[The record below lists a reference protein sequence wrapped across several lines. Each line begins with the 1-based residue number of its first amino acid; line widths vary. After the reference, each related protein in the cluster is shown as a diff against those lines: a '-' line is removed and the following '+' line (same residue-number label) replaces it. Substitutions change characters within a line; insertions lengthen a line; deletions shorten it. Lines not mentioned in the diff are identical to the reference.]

1 MKAIKILF
9 IMTLSLNAISVNRAL
24 FDLKDSQLKGE
35 LTPKI
40 VNFGGY
46 KSSTK
51 EWGASALNYINAANG
66 DAKKFSTLV
75 EKMRFNSGILGNFRA
90 HARLRQALKL
100 QKNLKYCLKIIA
112 RDSFYSYRTG
122 IYIPLGI
129 SLKDQ
134 KTAQKML
141 ADLSVVGAYLKKQ
154 QENEKAQSP
163 YYRSNNYY
171 NSYYSPYYGMYG
183 MYGMGMYGMYGM
195 GMYDFYDF
203 YDGMYGFY
211 PNMFFMMQVQDYL
224 MLENYMYALDQEE
237 ILDHDASINQL
248 DTPTDDDRDD
258 KDDKSLQQANL
269 MSFYRDPKFSKGIQ
283 TNRLNSALVNL
294 DNSRMLK
301 DNSLFHTKAMPTK
314 SVDAITSQAK
324 ELNHLVGQIK
334 EMKQD
339 GASPNKIDSVVNK
352 AMEVRDKLDNNLNQL
367 DNDLKDQKGLS
378 SEQQA
383 QVDKALDSVQQ
394 LSHSSDVVGNY
405 LDGSLKIDG
414 DDRDDLNDAMNNPMQ
429 QPAQQTP
436 TSNMANTHAN
446 DSKDQGGN
454 ALINPNNATNDDHN
468 DDHMDTNTTDTGNA
482 NDTPTDDKDASGNNT
497 GDMNNTDT
505 GNTDT
510 GNTDTGNTDDM
521 SNMNNGNDDAG
532 NANDDM
538 GNSNDMG
545 DDMNNANDMSDDM
558 GNGNDDMG
566 DMGDMND
573 DMGNGNDDMG
583 DMGDMNDDMGGDM
596 GDMGDMGG
604 DMGN

>member
-1 MKAIKILF
+1 
-9 IMTLSLNAISVNRAL
+9 MTLSLNAISVNRAL

-51 EWGASALNYINAANG
+51 EWGATALNYINAANG

-75 EKMRFNSGILGNFRA
+75 EKMRFNSGILGNLRA
-90 HARLRQALKL
+90 HAHLRQALKL

-183 MYGMGMYGMYGM
+183 M

-224 MLENYMYALDQEE
+224 MLENYMYAIDQEE
-237 ILDHDASINQL
+237 ILDHDASVNQL

-339 GASPNKIDSVVNK
+339 GASPSKIDSVVNK

-429 QPAQQTP
+429 QPVQQTP
-436 TSNMANTHAN
+436 NNNIINTHAN

-454 ALINPNNATNDDHN
+454 ALINPNSTTNTDDTHTDTNATND
-468 DDHMDTNTTDTGNA
+468 TSTT
-482 NDTPTDDKDASGNNT
+482 DTPTDDKDVGGMNNT

-510 GNTDTGNTDDM
+510 GNTDTGNADDM
-521 SNMNNGNDDAG
+521 SNMNNGNDDMG
-532 NANDDM
+532 NTNDDM
-538 GNSNDMG
+538 NNTNDMG
-545 DDMNNANDMSDDM
+545 DDMNNANDM
-558 GNGNDDMG
+558 
-566 DMGDMND
+566 ND
-573 DMGNGNDDMG
+573 DMGNSNDDMG

-596 GDMGDMGG
+596 GDMGDMG
-604 DMGN
+604 N

>member
-51 EWGASALNYINAANG
+51 EWGATALNYINAANG

-183 MYGMGMYGMYGM
+183 MGMYGMYGM

-248 DTPTDDDRDD
+248 DAPTDDDRDD

-414 DDRDDLNDAMNNPMQ
+414 DDRDDLNDAINNPMQ
-429 QPAQQTP
+429 QPVQQTP
-436 TSNMANTHAN
+436 INNMDNTHAN
-446 DSKDQGGN
+446 DSKDQGSN
-454 ALINPNNATNDDHN
+454 VLINPNNTTNDDHN

-521 SNMNNGNDDAG
+521 SNMNNGNDDTG

-545 DDMNNANDMSDDM
+545 DDMNNANDM
-558 GNGNDDMG
+558 
-566 DMGDMND
+566 ND
-573 DMGNGNDDMG
+573 DMGNSNDDMG

>member
-1 MKAIKILF
+1 
-9 IMTLSLNAISVNRAL
+9 MTLSLNAISVNRAL

-46 KSSTK
+46 KSSTS

-66 DAKKFSTLV
+66 DAKKFSALV

-224 MLENYMYALDQEE
+224 MLENYMYAIDQEE

-258 KDDKSLQQANL
+258 KDDKSSQPANL

-414 DDRDDLNDAMNNPMQ
+414 DDRDDLNDAINNPMQ
-429 QPAQQTP
+429 QPVQQTP
-436 TSNMANTHAN
+436 TNNMDNTHAN

-454 ALINPNNATNDDHN
+454 ALINPNSATNDDHN

-482 NDTPTDDKDASGNNT
+482 NDTPTDDKDAGGNNTGDT

-521 SNMNNGNDDAG
+521 SNMNNGNDDTG

-545 DDMNNANDMSDDM
+545 DDMNNANDM
-558 GNGNDDMG
+558 
-566 DMGDMND
+566 ND
-573 DMGNGNDDMG
+573 DMGNSNDDMG

-604 DMGN
+604 DMGNWD

>member
-1 MKAIKILF
+1 
-9 IMTLSLNAISVNRAL
+9 MTLSLNAISVNRAL

-46 KSSTK
+46 KSSTE
-51 EWGASALNYINAANG
+51 EWGATALNYINAANG

-75 EKMRFNSGILGNFRA
+75 EKIRFNSGILGNFRA
-90 HARLRQALKL
+90 HAHLRQALKL

-163 YYRSNNYY
+163 YYRNNNYY
-171 NSYYSPYYGMYG
+171 NSYYSPYY
-183 MYGMGMYGMYGM
+183 GMYGMYGM

-237 ILDHDASINQL
+237 ILDHDASANQL

-339 GASPNKIDSVVNK
+339 GASPSKIDSVVNK

-383 QVDKALDSVQQ
+383 QVDKALDNVQQ

-414 DDRDDLNDAMNNPMQ
+414 DDRDDLNDAINNPMQ
-429 QPAQQTP
+429 QPVQQTP

-454 ALINPNNATNDDHN
+454 VLINPNSAINTDDTHT
-468 DDHMDTNTTDTGNA
+468 DDTHTDTNTTNDASTT
-482 NDTPTDDKDASGNNT
+482 DTPTDDKDASGLNNT
-497 GDMNNTDT
+497 GDMN
-505 GNTDT
+505 NTDT

-521 SNMNNGNDDAG
+521 SNMNNGNDDTG

-538 GNSNDMG
+538 SNGNDMG
-545 DDMNNANDMSDDM
+545 DDMNNAN
-558 GNGNDDMG
+558 
-566 DMGDMND
+566 DMND

-596 GDMGDMGG
+596 GDMGDMG
-604 DMGN
+604 N

>member
-1 MKAIKILF
+1 
-9 IMTLSLNAISVNRAL
+9 MTLSLNAISVNRAL

-46 KSSTK
+46 KSSTT
-51 EWGASALNYINAANG
+51 EWGATALNYINAANG
-66 DAKKFSTLV
+66 DAKKFSALV
-75 EKMRFNSGILGNFRA
+75 EKMRFGSGILGNLRMHA
-90 HARLRQALKL
+90 HLRQALKL

-183 MYGMGMYGMYGM
+183 MYGMGMY
-195 GMYDFYDF
+195 DFYDF

-224 MLENYMYALDQEE
+224 MLENYMYAIDQEE
-237 ILDHDASINQL
+237 ILDHDASVNQL

-339 GASPNKIDSVVNK
+339 GASPSKIDSVVNK
-352 AMEVRDKLDNNLNQL
+352 AIEVRDKLDNNLNQL

-429 QPAQQTP
+429 QPVQQMP
-436 TSNMANTHAN
+436 TNNMGNTHAN

-454 ALINPNNATNDDHN
+454 ALINPNSATNTDDTHT
-468 DDHMDTNTTDTGNA
+468 DDTHADTNTTNDTSTTG
-482 NDTPTDDKDASGNNT
+482 TPTDDKDAGGMNNT
-497 GDMNNTDT
+497 GDMN
-505 GNTDT
+505 NTDT

-521 SNMNNGNDDAG
+521 SNMNNGNDDTG

-538 GNSNDMG
+538 SNGNDMG
-545 DDMNNANDMSDDM
+545 DDMNNANDM
-558 GNGNDDMG
+558 
-566 DMGDMND
+566 ND
-573 DMGNGNDDMG
+573 DMGNSNDDMG

-596 GDMGDMGG
+596 GDMGDMG
-604 DMGN
+604 N

>member
-1 MKAIKILF
+1 M
-9 IMTLSLNAISVNRAL
+9 MTLSLNAISVNRAL

-46 KSSTK
+46 TSSTT
-51 EWGASALNYINAANG
+51 EWGATALNYINAANG
-66 DAKKFSTLV
+66 DAKKFSALV
-75 EKMRFNSGILGNFRA
+75 EKMRFGSGILGNLRA
-90 HARLRQALKL
+90 HAHLRQALKL

-224 MLENYMYALDQEE
+224 MLENYMYAIDQEE
-237 ILDHDASINQL
+237 ILDHDASVNQL

-414 DDRDDLNDAMNNPMQ
+414 DDRDDLNDAINNPMQ

-436 TSNMANTHAN
+436 INNMDNTHAN
-446 DSKDQGGN
+446 DSKDQGSN

-521 SNMNNGNDDAG
+521 SNMNNGNDDMG

-538 GNSNDMG
+538 SNGNDMG
-545 DDMNNANDMSDDM
+545 DDM
-558 GNGNDDMG
+558 GNS
-566 DMGDMND
+566 
-573 DMGNGNDDMG
+573 NDDMG

-596 GDMGDMGG
+596 GDMGDMG
-604 DMGN
+604 N

>member
-1 MKAIKILF
+1 
-9 IMTLSLNAISVNRAL
+9 MTLSLNAISVNRAL

-46 KSSTK
+46 RSSTK
-51 EWGASALNYINAANG
+51 EWGASALNYINVANG

-75 EKMRFNSGILGNFRA
+75 EKMRFNSGILGNLRA

-183 MYGMGMYGMYGM
+183 MYGMGMY
-195 GMYDFYDF
+195 DFYDF

-224 MLENYMYALDQEE
+224 MLENYMYAIDQEE

-339 GASPNKIDSVVNK
+339 GASPSKIDSVVNK

-378 SEQQA
+378 SEQQV

-429 QPAQQTP
+429 QPVQQTP
-436 TSNMANTHAN
+436 TSNMDNTHAN
-446 DSKDQGGN
+446 DSKDQGSN
-454 ALINPNNATNDDHN
+454 ALINPNNTTNDDHN

-497 GDMNNTDT
+497 GDMNS
-505 GNTDT
+505 TDT

-521 SNMNNGNDDAG
+521 SNMNNGNDDVG
-532 NANDDM
+532 NANDGM

-545 DDMNNANDMSDDM
+545 DDMNNAN
-558 GNGNDDMG
+558 
-566 DMGDMND
+566 DMND

-583 DMGDMNDDMGGDM
+583 DMGDMGDDMGGDM
-596 GDMGDMGG
+596 GDMGDMG
-604 DMGN
+604 N

>member
-46 KSSTK
+46 KSNTR

-66 DAKKFSTLV
+66 DAKKFSALV

-163 YYRSNNYY
+163 YYRSNDYY
-171 NSYYSPYYGMYG
+171 NSYYSPY
-183 MYGMGMYGMYGM
+183 YGMYGM

-258 KDDKSLQQANL
+258 KDDKSSQPANL

-339 GASPNKIDSVVNK
+339 GASPSKIDSVVNK

-414 DDRDDLNDAMNNPMQ
+414 DDRDDLNDAINNPMQ
-429 QPAQQTP
+429 QPVQQTP
-436 TSNMANTHAN
+436 INNMDNTHAN

-454 ALINPNNATNDDHN
+454 ALINPNNATNDDRN
-468 DDHMDTNTTDTGNA
+468 DDHMDTNTTNDASTT
-482 NDTPTDDKDASGNNT
+482 DTPTDDKDASGNNT

-521 SNMNNGNDDAG
+521 SNMNNGNDDTG

-538 GNSNDMG
+538 SNGNDMG
-545 DDMNNANDMSDDM
+545 DDMNNAN
-558 GNGNDDMG
+558 
-566 DMGDMND
+566 DMND

>member
-46 KSSTK
+46 KSSTT

-66 DAKKFSTLV
+66 DAKKFSALV

-163 YYRSNNYY
+163 YYRSNDYY

-339 GASPNKIDSVVNK
+339 GASPSKIDSVVNK

-414 DDRDDLNDAMNNPMQ
+414 DDRDDLNDAINNPMQ
-429 QPAQQTP
+429 QPLQQTP
-436 TSNMANTHAN
+436 INNMDNTHAN
-446 DSKDQGGN
+446 DSKDQGSN

-468 DDHMDTNTTDTGNA
+468 DDHMDTNTTDTGSA

-510 GNTDTGNTDDM
+510 SNTDTGNTDDM
-521 SNMNNGNDDAG
+521 SNMNNGNDDMG

-538 GNSNDMG
+538 SNSNDMG
-545 DDMNNANDMSDDM
+545 DDMNNAN
-558 GNGNDDMG
+558 
-566 DMGDMND
+566 DMND

-596 GDMGDMGG
+596 G
-604 DMGN
+604 N

>member
-1 MKAIKILF
+1 
-9 IMTLSLNAISVNRAL
+9 MTLSLNAISVNRAL

-46 KSSTK
+46 RSSTK
-51 EWGASALNYINAANG
+51 EWGATALNYINAANG
-66 DAKKFSTLV
+66 DAKKFSALV

-248 DTPTDDDRDD
+248 DTPTDDDKDD

-314 SVDAITSQAK
+314 SVNAITSQAK

-414 DDRDDLNDAMNNPMQ
+414 DDRDDLNDAINNPMQ

-436 TSNMANTHAN
+436 INNMDNTHAN
-446 DSKDQGGN
+446 DSKDQGSN
-454 ALINPNNATNDDHN
+454 ALINPNNTTNDDHN

-521 SNMNNGNDDAG
+521 SNMNNGNDDTG

-538 GNSNDMG
+538 SNGNDMG
-545 DDMNNANDMSDDM
+545 DDMNNANDM
-558 GNGNDDMG
+558 
-566 DMGDMND
+566 ND
-573 DMGNGNDDMG
+573 DMGNSNDDMG

>member
-51 EWGASALNYINAANG
+51 EWGATALNYINAANG

-75 EKMRFNSGILGNFRA
+75 EKMRFNSGILGNLRA
-90 HARLRQALKL
+90 HAHLRQALKL

-339 GASPNKIDSVVNK
+339 GASPNKIDALVNK
-352 AMEVRDKLDNNLNQL
+352 AMGVRDKLDNNLNQL

-436 TSNMANTHAN
+436 ISNMANTHAN

-454 ALINPNNATNDDHN
+454 ALINPNSTTNTDDTHTDDAHTDANTTNDAS
-468 DDHMDTNTTDTGNA
+468 TT
-482 NDTPTDDKDASGNNT
+482 DTPTDDKDAGGMNNT
-497 GDMNNTDT
+497 GDMN
-505 GNTDT
+505 NTDT

-538 GNSNDMG
+538 SNGNDMG
-545 DDMNNANDMSDDM
+545 DDMNNAN
-558 GNGNDDMG
+558 
-566 DMGDMND
+566 DMND

>member
-1 MKAIKILF
+1 
-9 IMTLSLNAISVNRAL
+9 MTLSLNAISVNRAL

-46 KSSTK
+46 KSSTT
-51 EWGASALNYINAANG
+51 EWGATALNYINVANG
-66 DAKKFSTLV
+66 DAKKFSALV
-75 EKMRFNSGILGNFRA
+75 EKMRFGSGILGNLRA
-90 HARLRQALKL
+90 HAHLRQALKL

-122 IYIPLGI
+122 IYIPLGV

-183 MYGMGMYGMYGM
+183 MYGMGMYGM

-224 MLENYMYALDQEE
+224 MLENYMYAIDQEE
-237 ILDHDASINQL
+237 ILDHDASVNQL

-258 KDDKSLQQANL
+258 KDDKSSQPANL

-339 GASPNKIDSVVNK
+339 GASPSKIDSVVNK

-429 QPAQQTP
+429 QPVQQTP
-436 TSNMANTHAN
+436 TNNMGNTHAN

-454 ALINPNNATNDDHN
+454 ALISPNSATNTDDTHT
-468 DDHMDTNTTDTGNA
+468 DDTHTDTNTTNDTSTT
-482 NDTPTDDKDASGNNT
+482 DTPTDDKDAGGMNNT

-510 GNTDTGNTDDM
+510 GNTDTGNTDTGNTDTGNTDDM
-521 SNMNNGNDDAG
+521 SNMSNGNDDTG

-538 GNSNDMG
+538 SNGNDMG
-545 DDMNNANDMSDDM
+545 DDMNNANDM
-558 GNGNDDMG
+558 
-566 DMGDMND
+566 ND
-573 DMGNGNDDMG
+573 DMGNSNDDMG

-596 GDMGDMGG
+596 GDMGDMG
-604 DMGN
+604 N

>member
-1 MKAIKILF
+1 
-9 IMTLSLNAISVNRAL
+9 MTLSLNAISVNRAL

-46 KSSTK
+46 RSSTK
-51 EWGASALNYINAANG
+51 EWGATALNYINAANG
-66 DAKKFSTLV
+66 DAKKFSALV

-183 MYGMGMYGMYGM
+183 MGMYGMYGM

-237 ILDHDASINQL
+237 ILDHDASTDQL
-248 DTPTDDDRDD
+248 DTPTDDDKDD

-436 TSNMANTHAN
+436 TSNMDNTHAN
-446 DSKDQGGN
+446 DSKDQGSN
-454 ALINPNNATNDDHN
+454 ALINPNNTTNDDHN

-538 GNSNDMG
+538 SNGNDMG
-545 DDMNNANDMSDDM
+545 DDMNNAN
-558 GNGNDDMG
+558 
-566 DMGDMND
+566 DMND

-604 DMGN
+604 DMGNWD

>member
-1 MKAIKILF
+1 
-9 IMTLSLNAISVNRAL
+9 MTLSLNAISVNRAL

-51 EWGASALNYINAANG
+51 EWGATALNYINAANG
-66 DAKKFSTLV
+66 DAKKFSALV

-90 HARLRQALKL
+90 HARLKQALKL

-183 MYGMGMYGMYGM
+183 MGMYDMYGM

-224 MLENYMYALDQEE
+224 MLENYMYAIDQEE

-269 MSFYRDPKFSKGIQ
+269 MNFYRDPKFSKGIQ

-339 GASPNKIDSVVNK
+339 GASPSKIDSVVNK

-429 QPAQQTP
+429 QPVQQTP

-446 DSKDQGGN
+446 DSKDQGSN
-454 ALINPNNATNDDHN
+454 ALINPNSATNDDHN

-545 DDMNNANDMSDDM
+545 DDMNNANDM
-558 GNGNDDMG
+558 
-566 DMGDMND
+566 ND
-573 DMGNGNDDMG
+573 DMGNSNDDMG

-596 GDMGDMGG
+596 G
-604 DMGN
+604 N

>member
-1 MKAIKILF
+1 
-9 IMTLSLNAISVNRAL
+9 MTLSLNAISVNRAL

-46 KSSTK
+46 TSSTT
-51 EWGASALNYINAANG
+51 EWGATALNYINAANG
-66 DAKKFSTLV
+66 DAKKFSALV
-75 EKMRFNSGILGNFRA
+75 EKMRFGSGILGNLRTHA
-90 HARLRQALKL
+90 HLRQALKL

-183 MYGMGMYGMYGM
+183 MGMYGMYGM

-224 MLENYMYALDQEE
+224 MLENYMYAIDQEE
-237 ILDHDASINQL
+237 ILDHDASVNQL

-339 GASPNKIDSVVNK
+339 GASPSKIDSVVNK

-429 QPAQQTP
+429 QPVQQTP
-436 TSNMANTHAN
+436 INNMDNTHAN
-446 DSKDQGGN
+446 DNKDQGSN
-454 ALINPNNATNDDHN
+454 ALINPNNTTNTDDTHTDDAHTDANTTND
-468 DDHMDTNTTDTGNA
+468 TSTT
-482 NDTPTDDKDASGNNT
+482 DTPTDDKDAGGMNNT
-497 GDMNNTDT
+497 GDMN
-505 GNTDT
+505 NTDT

-521 SNMNNGNDDAG
+521 SNMNNGNDDMG

-538 GNSNDMG
+538 SNGNDMG
-545 DDMNNANDMSDDM
+545 DDMNNANDMNDDM
-558 GNGNDDMG
+558 GNSNDDMG
-566 DMGDMND
+566 DMGDM
-573 DMGNGNDDMG
+573 G
-583 DMGDMNDDMGGDM
+583 DDMGGDM
-596 GDMGDMGG
+596 GDMGDMG
-604 DMGN
+604 N

>member
-46 KSSTK
+46 RSSTK
-51 EWGASALNYINAANG
+51 EWGATALNYINAANG

-75 EKMRFNSGILGNFRA
+75 EKMRFNSGILGNLRA

-163 YYRSNNYY
+163 YYRNNNYY

-237 ILDHDASINQL
+237 ILDHDASVNQL

-258 KDDKSLQQANL
+258 KDDRSLQQANL

-339 GASPNKIDSVVNK
+339 GASPSKIDSVVNK

-436 TSNMANTHAN
+436 INNMANTHAN

-454 ALINPNNATNDDHN
+454 ALINPNSATNTDDHN
-468 DDHMDTNTTDTGNA
+468 DDHMDANTTNDTSTT
-482 NDTPTDDKDASGNNT
+482 DTPTDDKDASSNNT
-497 GDMNNTDT
+497 GDMNSTDT

-538 GNSNDMG
+538 SNDMG
-545 DDMNNANDMSDDM
+545 DDMNNAN
-558 GNGNDDMG
+558 
-566 DMGDMND
+566 DMND

>member
-183 MYGMGMYGMYGM
+183 MGMYGM

-339 GASPNKIDSVVNK
+339 GASPSKIDSVVNK

-414 DDRDDLNDAMNNPMQ
+414 DDRDDLNDAMSNPMQ
-429 QPAQQTP
+429 QPVQQTP
-436 TSNMANTHAN
+436 INNMDNTHAN

-454 ALINPNNATNDDHN
+454 ALINPNNTTNDDHN

-505 GNTDT
+505 SNTDT

-521 SNMNNGNDDAG
+521 SNMNNGNDDTG

-545 DDMNNANDMSDDM
+545 DDMNNAN
-558 GNGNDDMG
+558 
-566 DMGDMND
+566 DMND

>member
-66 DAKKFSTLV
+66 DAKKFSALV
-75 EKMRFNSGILGNFRA
+75 EKMRFNSGILGNLRA

-183 MYGMGMYGMYGM
+183 MGMYGM

-224 MLENYMYALDQEE
+224 MLENYMYAIDQEE

-429 QPAQQTP
+429 QPVQQTP
-436 TSNMANTHAN
+436 ISNMGNTHAN
-446 DSKDQGGN
+446 DSKDQGSN
-454 ALINPNNATNDDHN
+454 ALINPNSATNTDDTHT
-468 DDHMDTNTTDTGNA
+468 DDAHTDTSTTNDA
-482 NDTPTDDKDASGNNT
+482 STTDTPTDDKDAGGMNNT
-497 GDMNNTDT
+497 GDMNNTDTGNTDTGNTDT

-521 SNMNNGNDDAG
+521 SNMNNGND
-532 NANDDM
+532 
-538 GNSNDMG
+538 MG
-545 DDMNNANDMSDDM
+545 DDMNNAN
-558 GNGNDDMG
+558 
-566 DMGDMND
+566 DMND

-596 GDMGDMGG
+596 GDMGDMG
-604 DMGN
+604 N

>member
-51 EWGASALNYINAANG
+51 EWGATALNYINAANG

-75 EKMRFNSGILGNFRA
+75 EKMRFNSGILGNFRV
-90 HARLRQALKL
+90 HARLKQALKL

-339 GASPNKIDSVVNK
+339 GASPSKIDSVVNK

-429 QPAQQTP
+429 QPVQQTP
-436 TSNMANTHAN
+436 INNMDNTHAN

-454 ALINPNNATNDDHN
+454 ALINPNNTTNDDHN

-505 GNTDT
+505 GNTD
-510 GNTDTGNTDDM
+510 DM

-545 DDMNNANDMSDDM
+545 DDMNNAN
-558 GNGNDDMG
+558 
-566 DMGDMND
+566 DMND

>member
-46 KSSTK
+46 KSSTR

-66 DAKKFSTLV
+66 DAKKFSALV

-224 MLENYMYALDQEE
+224 MLENYMYAIDQEE

-248 DTPTDDDRDD
+248 DTPTDDDKDD
-258 KDDKSLQQANL
+258 KDDKSSQPANL
-269 MSFYRDPKFSKGIQ
+269 MSFYRDPKFSKDIQ

-294 DNSRMLK
+294 DNSHILK

-339 GASPNKIDSVVNK
+339 GASPSKIDSVVDK

-414 DDRDDLNDAMNNPMQ
+414 DDRDDLNDAINNPIQ
-429 QPAQQTP
+429 QSAQQTP
-436 TSNMANTHAN
+436 INNMDNTHAN

-454 ALINPNNATNDDHN
+454 ALINPNSATNDDHN

-497 GDMNNTDT
+497 GDTGDMN
-505 GNTDT
+505 NTDT

-521 SNMNNGNDDAG
+521 SNMNNGNDDTG

-545 DDMNNANDMSDDM
+545 DDMNNANDM
-558 GNGNDDMG
+558 
-566 DMGDMND
+566 ND
-573 DMGNGNDDMG
+573 DMGNSNDDMG

>member
-1 MKAIKILF
+1 
-9 IMTLSLNAISVNRAL
+9 MTLSLNAISVNRAL

-46 KSSTK
+46 KSSTS

-66 DAKKFSTLV
+66 DAKKFSALV

-224 MLENYMYALDQEE
+224 MLENYMYAIDQEE

-258 KDDKSLQQANL
+258 KDDKSSQPANL

-294 DNSRMLK
+294 DNSHMLK

-339 GASPNKIDSVVNK
+339 GASPSKIDSVVDK

-414 DDRDDLNDAMNNPMQ
+414 DDRDNLNDAINNPIQ

-436 TSNMANTHAN
+436 IDNMDNTHAN

-454 ALINPNNATNDDHN
+454 AFINPNNTTNDDHN

-482 NDTPTDDKDASGNNT
+482 NDTPTDDKDAGGNNT

-521 SNMNNGNDDAG
+521 SNMNNGNDDTG

-545 DDMNNANDMSDDM
+545 DDMNNANDM
-558 GNGNDDMG
+558 
-566 DMGDMND
+566 ND
-573 DMGNGNDDMG
+573 DMGNSNDDMG

-604 DMGN
+604 DMGNWD

>member
-1 MKAIKILF
+1 
-9 IMTLSLNAISVNRAL
+9 MTLSLNAISVNRAL

-46 KSSTK
+46 RSSTK

-66 DAKKFSTLV
+66 DAKKFSALV
-75 EKMRFNSGILGNFRA
+75 EKMRFNSGILGNFRV

-183 MYGMGMYGMYGM
+183 MYGMGMY
-195 GMYDFYDF
+195 DFYDF

-237 ILDHDASINQL
+237 ILDHDASTDQL
-248 DTPTDDDRDD
+248 DTPTDDDKDD

-414 DDRDDLNDAMNNPMQ
+414 DDRDDLNDAINNPMQ
-429 QPAQQTP
+429 QPVQQTP
-436 TSNMANTHAN
+436 INNMDNTHAN
-446 DSKDQGGN
+446 DSKDQGSN
-454 ALINPNNATNDDHN
+454 ALINPNNTTNDDHN

-521 SNMNNGNDDAG
+521 SNMNNGNDDTG

-538 GNSNDMG
+538 SNGNDMG
-545 DDMNNANDMSDDM
+545 DDMNNANDM
-558 GNGNDDMG
+558 
-566 DMGDMND
+566 ND
-573 DMGNGNDDMG
+573 DMGNSNDDMG

>member
-46 KSSTK
+46 KSSTR

-66 DAKKFSTLV
+66 DAKKFSALV

-224 MLENYMYALDQEE
+224 MLENYMYAIDQEE

-258 KDDKSLQQANL
+258 KDDKSSQPANL

-294 DNSRMLK
+294 DNSHMLK

-339 GASPNKIDSVVNK
+339 GASPSKIDSVVDK

-414 DDRDDLNDAMNNPMQ
+414 DDRDDLNDAINNPMQ

-436 TSNMANTHAN
+436 INNMDSTHAN

-454 ALINPNNATNDDHN
+454 ALINPNSTTNDDHN

-497 GDMNNTDT
+497 GDTGDMNNTDT

-510 GNTDTGNTDDM
+510 GNIDDM
-521 SNMNNGNDDAG
+521 SNMNNGNDDMG

-545 DDMNNANDMSDDM
+545 DDMNNANDM
-558 GNGNDDMG
+558 
-566 DMGDMND
+566 ND
-573 DMGNGNDDMG
+573 DMGNSNDDMG

>member
-9 IMTLSLNAISVNRAL
+9 MMTLSLNAISVNRAL

-46 KSSTK
+46 KSNTT
-51 EWGASALNYINAANG
+51 EWGATALNYINAANG
-66 DAKKFSTLV
+66 DAKKFSALV
-75 EKMRFNSGILGNFRA
+75 EKMRFGSGILGNLRA
-90 HARLRQALKL
+90 HAHLRQALKL

-183 MYGMGMYGMYGM
+183 MYGMGMY
-195 GMYDFYDF
+195 DFYDF

-224 MLENYMYALDQEE
+224 MLENYMYAIDQEE

-339 GASPNKIDSVVNK
+339 GASPSKIDSVVNK

-429 QPAQQTP
+429 QPVQQTP
-436 TSNMANTHAN
+436 TNNIINTHVN
-446 DSKDQGGN
+446 DSKDQGGD
-454 ALINPNNATNDDHN
+454 ALINPNSTTNTDDTHT
-468 DDHMDTNTTDTGNA
+468 DDAHTDTNTTNDTSTT
-482 NDTPTDDKDASGNNT
+482 DTPTDDKDAGGMNNT

-521 SNMNNGNDDAG
+521 SNMNNGNDDMG

-538 GNSNDMG
+538 SNGNDMG
-545 DDMNNANDMSDDM
+545 DDMNNANDM
-558 GNGNDDMG
+558 
-566 DMGDMND
+566 ND
-573 DMGNGNDDMG
+573 DMGNSNDDMG

-596 GDMGDMGG
+596 GDMGDMG
-604 DMGN
+604 N

>member
-75 EKMRFNSGILGNFRA
+75 EKMRFNSGILGNLRA

-258 KDDKSLQQANL
+258 KDDKSSQPANL

-339 GASPNKIDSVVNK
+339 GASPSKIDSVVNK

-414 DDRDDLNDAMNNPMQ
+414 DDRDDLNDAINNPMQ
-429 QPAQQTP
+429 QPVQQTP
-436 TSNMANTHAN
+436 TNNMDNTHAN

-454 ALINPNNATNDDHN
+454 ALINPNSATNDDHN

-482 NDTPTDDKDASGNNT
+482 NDTPTDDKDAGGNNT

-521 SNMNNGNDDAG
+521 SNMNNGNDDTG

-545 DDMNNANDMSDDM
+545 DDMNNANDM
-558 GNGNDDMG
+558 
-566 DMGDMND
+566 ND
-573 DMGNGNDDMG
+573 DMGNSNDDMG

>member
-51 EWGASALNYINAANG
+51 EWGATALNYINAANG
-66 DAKKFSTLV
+66 DAKKFSALV

-90 HARLRQALKL
+90 HARLKQALKL

-248 DTPTDDDRDD
+248 DTPTDDDIDD

-339 GASPNKIDSVVNK
+339 GASPSKIDSVVNK

-436 TSNMANTHAN
+436 TSNMDNTHAN

-454 ALINPNNATNDDHN
+454 ALISPNNATNDDHN

-482 NDTPTDDKDASGNNT
+482 NDTPTDDKDASGLNNT

-521 SNMNNGNDDAG
+521 SNMNNGNDDTG

-545 DDMNNANDMSDDM
+545 DDMNNANDM
-558 GNGNDDMG
+558 
-566 DMGDMND
+566 ND
-573 DMGNGNDDMG
+573 DMGNSNDDMG

>member
-1 MKAIKILF
+1 MKTIKILF

-46 KSSTK
+46 TSSTE
-51 EWGASALNYINAANG
+51 EWGATALNYINAANG

-75 EKMRFNSGILGNFRA
+75 EKMRFNSGILGNLRT

-211 PNMFFMMQVQDYL
+211 PNMLFMMQVQDYL
-224 MLENYMYALDQEE
+224 MLENYMYAIDQEE

-339 GASPNKIDSVVNK
+339 GASPSKIDSVVNK

-429 QPAQQTP
+429 QPVQQTP
-436 TSNMANTHAN
+436 TNNMGNTHAN

-454 ALINPNNATNDDHN
+454 ALINPNSATNTDDTHT
-468 DDHMDTNTTDTGNA
+468 DDTHTDANTTNDTSTT
-482 NDTPTDDKDASGNNT
+482 DTPTDDKDGMNNT

-510 GNTDTGNTDDM
+510 GNTDTGNANDGM
-521 SNMNNGNDDAG
+521 SNG
-532 NANDDM
+532 
-538 GNSNDMG
+538 NDMG
-545 DDMNNANDMSDDM
+545 DDMNNANDM
-558 GNGNDDMG
+558 
-566 DMGDMND
+566 ND
-573 DMGNGNDDMG
+573 DMGNSNDDMG

-596 GDMGDMGG
+596 GDMGDMG
-604 DMGN
+604 N

>member
-46 KSSTK
+46 KSSTR

-66 DAKKFSTLV
+66 DAKKFSALV

-183 MYGMGMYGMYGM
+183 MGMYGMYGM

-258 KDDKSLQQANL
+258 KDDKSSQPANL

-294 DNSRMLK
+294 DNSHMLK

-339 GASPNKIDSVVNK
+339 GASPSKIDSVVDK

-414 DDRDDLNDAMNNPMQ
+414 DDRDDLNDAINNPMQ

-497 GDMNNTDT
+497 GDTGDTNNTDT

-521 SNMNNGNDDAG
+521 SNMNNGNDDTG

-545 DDMNNANDMSDDM
+545 DDMNNANDM
-558 GNGNDDMG
+558 
-566 DMGDMND
+566 ND
-573 DMGNGNDDMG
+573 DMGNSNDDMG

>member
-1 MKAIKILF
+1 
-9 IMTLSLNAISVNRAL
+9 MTLSLNAISVNRAL

-46 KSSTK
+46 KSSTR
-51 EWGASALNYINAANG
+51 EWGASALNYINVANG
-66 DAKKFSTLV
+66 DAKKFSMLV

-154 QENEKAQSP
+154 QESEKAQSP

-224 MLENYMYALDQEE
+224 MLENYMYAIDQEE

-248 DTPTDDDRDD
+248 DTPTDDDKDD
-258 KDDKSLQQANL
+258 KDDKSSQPANL
-269 MSFYRDPKFSKGIQ
+269 MSFYRDPKFSKDIQ

-294 DNSRMLK
+294 DNSHMLK

-339 GASPNKIDSVVNK
+339 GASPSKIDSVVDK

-414 DDRDDLNDAMNNPMQ
+414 DDRDDLNDAINNPMQ
-429 QPAQQTP
+429 QPMQQTP
-436 TSNMANTHAN
+436 INNMANTHAN

-454 ALINPNNATNDDHN
+454 ALINPNSATNADDTHA
-468 DDHMDTNTTDTGNA
+468 DDTHTDTNTTDTGNA
-482 NDTPTDDKDASGNNT
+482 NDTPTDDKDAGGNNTGDT

-521 SNMNNGNDDAG
+521 SNMNNGNDDTG

-545 DDMNNANDMSDDM
+545 DDMNNANDM
-558 GNGNDDMG
+558 
-566 DMGDMND
+566 ND
-573 DMGNGNDDMG
+573 DMGNSNDDMG

-604 DMGN
+604 DMGNWD

>member
-1 MKAIKILF
+1 MKTIKILLM
-9 IMTLSLNAISVNRAL
+9 MTLSLNAISVNRAL

-46 KSSTK
+46 TSSTT
-51 EWGASALNYINAANG
+51 EWGATALNYINAANG

-75 EKMRFNSGILGNFRA
+75 EKMRFGSGILGNLRTHA
-90 HARLRQALKL
+90 HLRQALKL

-224 MLENYMYALDQEE
+224 MLENYMYAIDQEE
-237 ILDHDASINQL
+237 ILDHDASANQL

-258 KDDKSLQQANL
+258 KDDKSSQPANL

-339 GASPNKIDSVVNK
+339 GASPSKIDSVVNK

-429 QPAQQTP
+429 QPVQQTP
-436 TSNMANTHAN
+436 TNNMGNTHAN

-454 ALINPNNATNDDHN
+454 ALINPNSATNTDDTHT
-468 DDHMDTNTTDTGNA
+468 DDAHTDANTTNDTSTT
-482 NDTPTDDKDASGNNT
+482 DTPTDDKDASGMNNT

-510 GNTDTGNTDDM
+510 GNTDDM
-521 SNMNNGNDDAG
+521 GNMNNGNDDMG
-532 NANDDM
+532 NAN
-538 GNSNDMG
+538 
-545 DDMNNANDMSDDM
+545 DDMNNANDMNDDM
-558 GNGNDDMG
+558 GNSNDDMG
-566 DMGDMND
+566 DMGDMGD
-573 DMGNGNDDMG
+573 DMGS
-583 DMGDMNDDMGGDM
+583 DM
-596 GDMGDMGG
+596 GDMGDMG
-604 DMGN
+604 N

>member
-1 MKAIKILF
+1 
-9 IMTLSLNAISVNRAL
+9 MTLSLNAISVNRAL

-46 KSSTK
+46 KSSTT

-66 DAKKFSTLV
+66 DAKKFSALV

-183 MYGMGMYGMYGM
+183 MGMYGMYGM

-248 DTPTDDDRDD
+248 DTPTDDDKDD

-339 GASPNKIDSVVNK
+339 GASPSKIDSVVNK

-414 DDRDDLNDAMNNPMQ
+414 DDRDDLNDAINNPMQ
-429 QPAQQTP
+429 QPVQQTP
-436 TSNMANTHAN
+436 INNMDNTHAN

-454 ALINPNNATNDDHN
+454 ALINPNNTTNDDHN

-510 GNTDTGNTDDM
+510 GNTDDM
-521 SNMNNGNDDAG
+521 SNMNNGNDDMG
-532 NANDDM
+532 NTNDDM
-538 GNSNDMG
+538 SNSNDMG
-545 DDMNNANDMSDDM
+545 DDMNNAN
-558 GNGNDDMG
+558 
-566 DMGDMND
+566 DMND

>member
-40 VNFGGY
+40 VDFGGY

-51 EWGASALNYINAANG
+51 EWGATALNYINAANG
-66 DAKKFSTLV
+66 DAKKFSALV

-90 HARLRQALKL
+90 HAHLKQALKL

-171 NSYYSPYYGMYG
+171 NSYYSPYY
-183 MYGMGMYGMYGM
+183 GMYGMYGM

-339 GASPNKIDSVVNK
+339 GASPSKIDSVVNK

-414 DDRDDLNDAMNNPMQ
+414 DDRDDLNDVMSNPMQ

-436 TSNMANTHAN
+436 INNMDNTHAN

-510 GNTDTGNTDDM
+510 GNADDM
-521 SNMNNGNDDAG
+521 SNMNNGNDDTG
-532 NANDDM
+532 NTNDDM
-538 GNSNDMG
+538 SNSNDMG
-545 DDMNNANDMSDDM
+545 DDMNNAN
-558 GNGNDDMG
+558 
-566 DMGDMND
+566 DMND

-583 DMGDMNDDMGGDM
+583 DMGDMNDDMGGGDDM

>member
-1 MKAIKILF
+1 
-9 IMTLSLNAISVNRAL
+9 MTLSLNAISVNRAL

-46 KSSTK
+46 KSSTI

-66 DAKKFSTLV
+66 DAKKFSALV

-258 KDDKSLQQANL
+258 KDDKSSQPANL
-269 MSFYRDPKFSKGIQ
+269 MSFYRDPKFSKDIQ

-339 GASPNKIDSVVNK
+339 GASPSKIDSVVDK

-414 DDRDDLNDAMNNPMQ
+414 DDRDDLNDAINNPMQ
-429 QPAQQTP
+429 QSAQQTP
-436 TSNMANTHAN
+436 TNNMDNTHAN

-454 ALINPNNATNDDHN
+454 ALINPNNTTNDDHN

-482 NDTPTDDKDASGNNT
+482 NDTPTDDKDAGGNNT

-521 SNMNNGNDDAG
+521 SNMNNGNDDTG
-532 NANDDM
+532 NTNDDM

-545 DDMNNANDMSDDM
+545 DDMNNANDM
-558 GNGNDDMG
+558 
-566 DMGDMND
+566 ND
-573 DMGNGNDDMG
+573 DMGNSNDDMG

>member
-66 DAKKFSTLV
+66 DAKKFSALV

-90 HARLRQALKL
+90 HAHLRQALKL

-211 PNMFFMMQVQDYL
+211 PNMLFMMQVQDYL

-248 DTPTDDDRDD
+248 DTPTDDDKDD

-414 DDRDDLNDAMNNPMQ
+414 DDRDDLSDAMNNPMQ
-429 QPAQQTP
+429 QPVQQTP

-454 ALINPNNATNDDHN
+454 ALINPNSATNTDDHN
-468 DDHMDTNTTDTGNA
+468 DDHMDANTTNDTSTT
-482 NDTPTDDKDASGNNT
+482 DTPTDDKDASGNNT
-497 GDMNNTDT
+497 GDMNS
-505 GNTDT
+505 TDT

-521 SNMNNGNDDAG
+521 SNMNNGNDDVG

-545 DDMNNANDMSDDM
+545 DDLNNAN
-558 GNGNDDMG
+558 
-566 DMGDMND
+566 DMND

-596 GDMGDMGG
+596 GDMGDMG
-604 DMGN
+604 N

>member
-1 MKAIKILF
+1 
-9 IMTLSLNAISVNRAL
+9 MTLSLNAISVNRAL

-46 KSSTK
+46 RSSTK
-51 EWGASALNYINAANG
+51 EWGATALNYINAANG
-66 DAKKFSTLV
+66 DAKKFSALV

-90 HARLRQALKL
+90 HARLKQALKL

-237 ILDHDASINQL
+237 ILDHDASTDQL

-429 QPAQQTP
+429 QPVQQTP
-436 TSNMANTHAN
+436 TSNMDNTHAN
-446 DSKDQGGN
+446 DSKDQGSN
-454 ALINPNNATNDDHN
+454 ALINPNNTTNDDHN

-505 GNTDT
+505 GNTD
-510 GNTDTGNTDDM
+510 DM
-521 SNMNNGNDDAG
+521 SNMNNGNDDMG

-538 GNSNDMG
+538 SNGNDMG
-545 DDMNNANDMSDDM
+545 DDMNNANDM
-558 GNGNDDMG
+558 
-566 DMGDMND
+566 ND
-573 DMGNGNDDMG
+573 DMGNSNDDMG

>member
-1 MKAIKILF
+1 
-9 IMTLSLNAISVNRAL
+9 MTLSLNAISVNRAL

-40 VNFGGY
+40 VDFGGY
-46 KSSTK
+46 KSSTT
-51 EWGASALNYINAANG
+51 EWGATALNYINAANG
-66 DAKKFSTLV
+66 DAKKFSALV
-75 EKMRFNSGILGNFRA
+75 EKMRFGSGILGNFRA
-90 HARLRQALKL
+90 HARLKQALKL

-269 MSFYRDPKFSKGIQ
+269 MNFYRDPKFSKGIQ

-339 GASPNKIDSVVNK
+339 GASPSKIDSVVNK

-454 ALINPNNATNDDHN
+454 ALINPNSATNTDDHN

-510 GNTDTGNTDDM
+510 GNTDTGNADDM
-521 SNMNNGNDDAG
+521 SNMNNGNDDMG

-538 GNSNDMG
+538 SNGNDMG
-545 DDMNNANDMSDDM
+545 DDMNNANDM
-558 GNGNDDMG
+558 
-566 DMGDMND
+566 ND
-573 DMGNGNDDMG
+573 DMGNSNDDMG

-596 GDMGDMGG
+596 GDMGNWD
-604 DMGN
+604 

>member
-46 KSSTK
+46 RSSTK
-51 EWGASALNYINAANG
+51 EWGATALNYINAANG
-66 DAKKFSTLV
+66 DAKKFSALV
-75 EKMRFNSGILGNFRA
+75 EKMRFNSGILGNLRA
-90 HARLRQALKL
+90 HAHLRQALKL

-183 MYGMGMYGMYGM
+183 MYGMGMYGI

-224 MLENYMYALDQEE
+224 MLENYMYVLDQEE

-269 MSFYRDPKFSKGIQ
+269 MNFYRDPKFSKGIQ

-414 DDRDDLNDAMNNPMQ
+414 DDRDDLNDAMSNPMQ
-429 QPAQQTP
+429 QPVQQTP
-436 TSNMANTHAN
+436 INNMDNTHAN

-454 ALINPNNATNDDHN
+454 ALINPNNTTNDDHN

-497 GDMNNTDT
+497 GDMNSTDT

-521 SNMNNGNDDAG
+521 SNMNNGNDDMG

-538 GNSNDMG
+538 SNGNDMG
-545 DDMNNANDMSDDM
+545 DDMNNANDM
-558 GNGNDDMG
+558 
-566 DMGDMND
+566 ND
-573 DMGNGNDDMG
+573 DMGNSNDDMG

>member
-1 MKAIKILF
+1 
-9 IMTLSLNAISVNRAL
+9 MTLNLNAISVNRAL

-46 KSSTK
+46 KSSTR

-66 DAKKFSTLV
+66 DAKKFSALV

-183 MYGMGMYGMYGM
+183 MYGMGMY
-195 GMYDFYDF
+195 DFYDF

-248 DTPTDDDRDD
+248 DTPTDDDKDD
-258 KDDKSLQQANL
+258 KDDKSSQPANL
-269 MSFYRDPKFSKGIQ
+269 MSFYRDPKFSKDIQ

-294 DNSRMLK
+294 DNSHMLK

-339 GASPNKIDSVVNK
+339 GASPSKIDSVVDK

-414 DDRDDLNDAMNNPMQ
+414 DDRDDLNDAINNPIQ
-429 QPAQQTP
+429 QSAQQTP
-436 TSNMANTHAN
+436 TNNMDNTHAN

-454 ALINPNNATNDDHN
+454 ALINPNSTTNDDHN

-497 GDMNNTDT
+497 GDTGDMN
-505 GNTDT
+505 NTDT

-521 SNMNNGNDDAG
+521 SNMNNGNDDMG

-545 DDMNNANDMSDDM
+545 DDMNNANDM
-558 GNGNDDMG
+558 
-566 DMGDMND
+566 ND
-573 DMGNGNDDMG
+573 DMGNSNDDMG

-604 DMGN
+604 DMGNWD

>member
-1 MKAIKILF
+1 
-9 IMTLSLNAISVNRAL
+9 MTLSLNAISVNRAL

-46 KSSTK
+46 KSSTT
-51 EWGASALNYINAANG
+51 EWGATALNYINAANG
-66 DAKKFSTLV
+66 DVKKFSALV
-75 EKMRFNSGILGNFRA
+75 EKMRFGSGILGNLRA
-90 HARLRQALKL
+90 HAHLRQALKL

-163 YYRSNNYY
+163 YYRNNYY
-171 NSYYSPYYGMYG
+171 NPMNYYSPYYGMYG
-183 MYGMGMYGMYGM
+183 MYGMGMYGM

-224 MLENYMYALDQEE
+224 MLENYMYAIDQEE
-237 ILDHDASINQL
+237 ILDHDASVNQL

-339 GASPNKIDSVVNK
+339 GASPSKIDSIVNK

-429 QPAQQTP
+429 QPVQQTP
-436 TSNMANTHAN
+436 TNNIINTHAN

-454 ALINPNNATNDDHN
+454 TLINPNSTTNTDDTHTDDTHTDANATND
-468 DDHMDTNTTDTGNA
+468 TSTT
-482 NDTPTDDKDASGNNT
+482 DTPTDDKDAGGMNNT

-521 SNMNNGNDDAG
+521 SNMNNGNDDMG

-538 GNSNDMG
+538 SNGNDMG
-545 DDMNNANDMSDDM
+545 DDMNNANDM
-558 GNGNDDMG
+558 
-566 DMGDMND
+566 ND
-573 DMGNGNDDMG
+573 DMGNSNDDMG

-596 GDMGDMGG
+596 GDMGDMG
-604 DMGN
+604 N

>member
-46 KSSTK
+46 KSSTR

-66 DAKKFSTLV
+66 DAKKFSALV

-163 YYRSNNYY
+163 YYRSNDYY

-248 DTPTDDDRDD
+248 DTPTDDDKDD

-294 DNSRMLK
+294 DNSHMLK

-339 GASPNKIDSVVNK
+339 GASPSKIDSVVDK

-414 DDRDDLNDAMNNPMQ
+414 DDRDDLNDAINNPIQ
-429 QPAQQTP
+429 QSAQQTP
-436 TSNMANTHAN
+436 INNMDNTHAN

-454 ALINPNNATNDDHN
+454 ALINPNSATNDDHN

-497 GDMNNTDT
+497 GDTGDMN
-505 GNTDT
+505 NTDT

-521 SNMNNGNDDAG
+521 SNMNNGNDDTG

-545 DDMNNANDMSDDM
+545 DDMNNANDM
-558 GNGNDDMG
+558 
-566 DMGDMND
+566 ND
-573 DMGNGNDDMG
+573 DMGNSNDDMG